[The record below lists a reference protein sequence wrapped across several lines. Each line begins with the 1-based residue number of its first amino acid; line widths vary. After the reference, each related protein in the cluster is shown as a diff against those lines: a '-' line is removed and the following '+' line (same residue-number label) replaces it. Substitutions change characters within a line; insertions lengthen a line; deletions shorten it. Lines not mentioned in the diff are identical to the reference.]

1 MTAAT
6 AETESQQTPADGRAP
21 RIIGGRAVGI
31 PPAQVARYAVSKL
44 RSAQAEWAAT
54 PLADRLAIVKR
65 FRRAVAAD
73 PDRLT
78 AAVTSPVRRS
88 AAETLSAEVLPL
100 CEACR
105 YLEREANRLLGP
117 KRRGNKNRPAWLYG
131 VKLTD
136 RREPHGVVL
145 ILGTWNYPLF
155 LTGTQTIQA
164 LVAGNAVLVKPG
176 RGAHAAA
183 VAVRDLLREA
193 GLPPGVLAVLGEEVE
208 AGEAA
213 VDAGVNKVIL
223 TGSARTGRAVLENCA
238 PSLTPA
244 AMELSGCDAAFIL
257 EGADVELA
265 AKCLALSLAW
275 NGSAT
280 CVAARRVFVHHK
292 LAAGLRAELLKRVTT
307 VAPVAC
313 DRGAATDAEEL
324 IEDALNR
331 GATRLCGTLDHR
343 PDPPRAMPVVL
354 TDVPGKADILRADVF
369 APVLSLI
376 EVKSPEEALA
386 RDNCCPYALGATV
399 FGPPAAARELAAKI
413 DAGCVVINDFL
424 IPTADPRV
432 SFGGRGES
440 GFGVTPRPRR
450 AVGDDPA
457 EGGVGTD
464 LLLAPAPRPARRR
477 GPRRG
482 VLQKIPPRDP
492 RRRRRRPREKR
503 LGVRQRVLY
512 PAESCETGAAP
523 VRKRERRGSLLNVPD
538 RSAMQRHRA
547 P

>member
-1 MTAAT
+1 MSTAAAPPPDART
-6 AETESQQTPADGRAP
+6 P
-21 RIIGGRAVGI
+21 RIIAGRSVGI
-31 PPAQVARYAVSKL
+31 PPAQVARYAVQKL
-44 RSAQAEWAAT
+44 RSAQREWAAV
-54 PLADRLAIVKR
+54 PLADRLEIVAK

-73 PDRLT
+73 PDRL
-78 AAVTSPVRRS
+78 ADAVTSPVRRG

-105 YLEREANRLLGP
+105 YLEREAEGLLGP
-117 KRRGNKNRPAWLYG
+117 KRRSNRGRPAWLHG
-131 VKLTD
+131 VRLMD

-145 ILGTWNYPLF
+145 VLGTWNYPLF

-176 RGAHAAA
+176 RGSHAAA
-183 VAVRDLLREA
+183 VAVRDLLLES

-213 VDAGVNKVIL
+213 VDAGVNKVVL
-223 TGSARTGRAVLENCA
+223 TGSAATGRAVLENCA

-244 AMELSGCDAAFIL
+244 AMELSGCDAAFVL
-257 EGADVELA
+257 AGADVPLA
-265 AKCLALSLAW
+265 AKCLALSLTW

-280 CVAARRVFVHHK
+280 CVAARRVFADK
-292 LAAGLRAELLKRVTT
+292 SLFAELRAELLARVTT

-313 DRGAATDAEEL
+313 DRAAATAAEEL

-331 GATRLCGTLDHR
+331 GAARLCGTLDHR

-354 TDVPGKADILRADVF
+354 ADVPGRAEILHADCF

-376 EVKSPEEALA
+376 EVDGPGEALA

-399 FGPPAAARELAAKI
+399 FGPPADARDFAAQV
-413 DAGCVVINDFL
+413 DAGCVVINDYL

-440 GFGVTPRPRR
+440 GFGVTRGPLGLLEMTRPKAVLEQTTAWRPHLDPPGDEAAAAEFFKKYLRAAHADGFRARAKSGWAFAKECFARR
-450 AVGDDPA
+450 KSARD
-457 EGGVGTD
+457 
-464 LLLAPAPRPARRR
+464 APARTTDEA
-477 GPRRG
+477 
-482 VLQKIPPRDP
+482 
-492 RRRRRRPREKR
+492 
-503 LGVRQRVLY
+503 
-512 PAESCETGAAP
+512 
-523 VRKRERRGSLLNVPD
+523 
-538 RSAMQRHRA
+538 
-547 P
+547 

>member
-1 MTAAT
+1 MTAAVRT
-6 AETESQQTPADGRAP
+6 TP
-21 RIIGGRAVGI
+21 RIIGGRAVGV
-31 PPAQVARYAVSKL
+31 PAAQVARYAVQKL
-44 RSAQAEWAAT
+44 RTAQADWAAV
-54 PLADRLAIVKR
+54 PLSDRLDIIQR

-78 AAVTSPVRRS
+78 NAVTSPVRRS

-105 YLEREANRLLGP
+105 YLEKNAENLLEP
-117 KRRGNKNRPAWLYG
+117 KRRGNKGRPAWLYG

-155 LTGTQTIQA
+155 LTGTQTLQA
-164 LVAGNAVLVKPG
+164 LVAGNAALVKPG

-183 VAVRDLLREA
+183 CAVRDLLLES

-213 VDAGVNKVIL
+213 VEAGVNKVVL
-223 TGSARTGRAVLENCA
+223 TGSAATGRAVLENCA

-257 EGADVELA
+257 DGADVPLA
-265 AKCLALSLAW
+265 AKCLALSLTW

-280 CVAARRVFVHHK
+280 CVAARRAFVHHT
-292 LAAGLRAELLKRVTT
+292 LAAELRAELTNRVST

-313 DRGAATDAEEL
+313 DRAAATAAEEL

-331 GATRLCGTLDHR
+331 GAKRLCGTIDHR

-354 TDVPGKADILRADVF
+354 DDVPGKAEILRSDVF

-376 EVKSPEEALA
+376 EVRGSDEALA
-386 RDNCCPYALGATV
+386 RDNCCPYALGATI
-399 FGPPAAARELAAKI
+399 FGPPRAARRLAGSV

-440 GFGVTPRPRR
+440 GFGVTRGPLGLLEMTRPKAVLEQTSNWRPHLDPPGDEAEAAAFFKTYLRATHAGGAGNRLKSGLAFARACFERRKARPSEPRPSGSGPPD
-450 AVGDDPA
+450 AD
-457 EGGVGTD
+457 
-464 LLLAPAPRPARRR
+464 RPNA
-477 GPRRG
+477 
-482 VLQKIPPRDP
+482 
-492 RRRRRRPREKR
+492 
-503 LGVRQRVLY
+503 
-512 PAESCETGAAP
+512 
-523 VRKRERRGSLLNVPD
+523 
-538 RSAMQRHRA
+538 
-547 P
+547 

>member
-1 MTAAT
+1 MTAAV
-6 AETESQQTPADGRAP
+6 ADDPQTKAAP
-21 RIIGGRAVGI
+21 RIIGGKSVGI
-31 PPAQVARYAVSKL
+31 PPAQVARYAVQKL
-44 RSAQAEWAAT
+44 RSAQREWADS
-54 PLADRLAIVKR
+54 PLADRLAVVTR

-73 PDRLT
+73 PTRLT
-78 AAVTSPVRRS
+78 DAVTSPVRRD

-105 YLEREANRLLGP
+105 YLERNAKGLLEP
-117 KRRGNKNRPAWLYG
+117 KRRSNRGRPAWLYG
-131 VKLTD
+131 VRLTD

-155 LTGTQTIQA
+155 LTGTQTLQA

-176 RGAHAAA
+176 RGSHAAA
-183 VAVRDLLREA
+183 VVIRDLLRES

-213 VDAGVNKVIL
+213 VDAGVNKVVL
-223 TGSARTGRAVLENCA
+223 TGSAATGRAVLENCA

-244 AMELSGCDAAFIL
+244 AMELSGCDAAFVL

-265 AKCLALSLAW
+265 AKCLALSLTL

-280 CVAARRVFVHHK
+280 CVAARRAFVHRS
-292 LAAGLRAELLKRVTT
+292 LAAELRGELLKRVTT
-307 VAPVAC
+307 VAPIAC
-313 DRGAATDAEEL
+313 DRGAATAAEEL

-343 PDPPRAMPVVL
+343 PEPPRAMPIVL
-354 TDVPGKADILRADVF
+354 ADVPGRADILHADCF

-376 EVKSPEEALA
+376 EVADADEALA

-399 FGPPAAARELAAKI
+399 FGPPAAARDLAAKV

-440 GFGVTPRPRR
+440 GFGATRGPLGLLEMTRPKAVLEQTSSWRPHLGPPAGDDDAAAFFTKYLRVAHADGLADRAKSGWAFVKECFARQKAQRLEPRPSGSGTGDDDTPR
-450 AVGDDPA
+450 DS
-457 EGGVGTD
+457 
-464 LLLAPAPRPARRR
+464 RP
-477 GPRRG
+477 
-482 VLQKIPPRDP
+482 
-492 RRRRRRPREKR
+492 
-503 LGVRQRVLY
+503 
-512 PAESCETGAAP
+512 
-523 VRKRERRGSLLNVPD
+523 
-538 RSAMQRHRA
+538 
-547 P
+547 